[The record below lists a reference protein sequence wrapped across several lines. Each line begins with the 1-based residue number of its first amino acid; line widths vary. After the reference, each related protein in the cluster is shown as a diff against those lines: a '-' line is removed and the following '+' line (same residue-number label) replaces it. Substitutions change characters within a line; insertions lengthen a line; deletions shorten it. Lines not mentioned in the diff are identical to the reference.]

1 MQYEVNKNA
10 KPGIVFLFSLVPGAG
25 HMYMGLMNRGL
36 QLLVGFMLGCS
47 LLGFTYNFNFI
58 IGPAMTV
65 LYVFNLFDAYNCRK
79 RIQAGVDVPDETIV
93 KVGGV
98 YVGIGLIVL
107 GGLGLL
113 FTLDNLH
120 HMADLFYDIVG
131 NAIRLLPSLVLLTI
145 GLVLLSKNR
154 KKARAGQS
162 QENGADE
169 AA

>member
-1 MQYEVNKNA
+1 MQYEVNKNP

-25 HMYMGLMNRGL
+25 HMYMGLMTRGL
-36 QLLVGFMLGCS
+36 QLLIGFMLGCA
-47 LLGFTYNFNFI
+47 LVGFTYNFNFI
-58 IGPAMTV
+58 IGPAMVV
-65 LYVFNLFDAYNCRK
+65 LYIFNLFDAYNCRK
-79 RIQAGVDVPDETIV
+79 RIQAGVEVLDEPVV

-113 FTLDNLH
+113 FTLDNLR

-131 NAIRLLPSLVLLTI
+131 NVIRLLPSLILLAV
-145 GLVLLSKNR
+145 GLVLLSRNR
-154 KKARAGQS
+154 KKAPK
-162 QENGADE
+162 EADKESGE